1 MNTSTA
7 STATGPLKGT
17 RIVEFAGVGPGPFC
31 AMLLADMG
39 AEVISLDRTSAHG
52 LGFKKETRFNP
63 INRNRPSLSVD
74 LKSQEGRDVAL
85 RLLGSADAL
94 IEGFRPGVMERLG
107 LSPEACWKVNPR
119 LVFGRMTGWGQEG
132 PMANAVGHDLNYLA
146 VSGLLPLLGARD
158 RKPAIPLNVVGDF
171 GGGGLYLAL
180 GIVSA
185 ILEAKA
191 SGKGQVV
198 DAAMSEGAN
207 MLMAIFHGMKAA
219 GQFQDGRANGMLNGG
234 LPFYDTYACADGQWI
249 CIGSMEPQ
257 FYAEMIDKTGL
268 TEFRDRPQMDPKTWA
283 DLRPRLEEVFK
294 GKTRDEWC
302 AILEGGDSCFAP
314 VLTLEEAPRN
324 KHMAARKAFID
335 VDGIT
340 QPAPSPRFS
349 ETPSAVRWGITKP
362 REDVETAVAE
372 WLGRA

>member
-1 MNTSTA
+1 MTEG
-7 STATGPLKGT
+7 TGPLKGVKVLE
-17 RIVEFAGVGPGPFC
+17 IAGIGPGPF
-31 AMLLADMG
+31 AGMMLSDMG
-39 AEVISLDRTSAHG
+39 ADVLRVERKGGSPFKGIFVDERGRTKIALD
-52 LGFKKETRFNP
+52 FKNP
-63 INRNRPSLSVD
+63 DDIEYC
-74 LKSQEGRDVAL
+74 LKLAE
-85 RLLGSADAL
+85 SAD
-94 IEGFRPGVMERLG
+94 IIFEGYRPGVMERLG
-107 LSPEACWKVNPR
+107 LGPEVVLKRNPKI
-119 LVFGRMTGWGQEG
+119 VYGRMTGWGQDG
-132 PMANAVGHDLNYLA
+132 PYAQMAGHDMNYLA
-146 VSGLLPLLGARD
+146 LTGALYNIGSKE
-158 RKPAIPLNVVGDF
+158 KPVPPLNLIGDY
-171 GGGGLYLAL
+171 GGGGMMLVVGVLAAL
-180 GIVSA
+180 ISA
-185 ILEAKA
+185 RTT
-191 SGKGQVV
+191 GKGQVV